1 MTSFLDFEL
10 LSVRLGL
17 KTVISYQL
25 SVIRRIGV
33 DKEAPPTLS
42 TFFVGDLDPGI

>member
-1 MTSFLDFEL
+1 MTSFLFFEL

-25 SVIRRIGV
+25 SGV
-33 DKEAPPTLS
+33 GKEAPPTLS